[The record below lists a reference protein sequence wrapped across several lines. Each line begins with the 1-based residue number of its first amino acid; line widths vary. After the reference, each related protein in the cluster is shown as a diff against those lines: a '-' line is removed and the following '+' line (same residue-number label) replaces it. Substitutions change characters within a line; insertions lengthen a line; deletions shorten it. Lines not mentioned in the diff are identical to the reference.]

1 MTDSHYI
8 SAQQQ
13 TKKDNILGHSIS
25 PANKD
30 RKGIVFTLDRG
41 YLKQLS
47 VMLASIIEHADNK
60 KTYDL
65 IVYENTFSEKDRRQ
79 LKAQCPLNISLRF
92 FDVTHRLKT
101 DLKGITLYTRSWW
114 TNAIWY
120 KCLIPFVMRQYRQT
134 LYLDVDAIV
143 QTDIANLFDDQQNT
157 PLAAVRDVLAYTI
170 HRPENQKT
178 AQYLKNIGIEHPENY
193 FNAGVLRYNH
203 ALIDIDQYQQNLIS
217 AYTQKGPFNCPEQ
230 DLLNILYQTN
240 VTLMPFENNYQIQIN
255 PSQTFKQNYQKL
267 EHKPLEQSSRSA
279 KILHYFG
286 AIKPWH
292 LKTPVIEHFDTYWQ
306 YIKTS
311 PYKHTFEQE
320 AQQSQNQLV
329 TQQKHP
335 YRLRFNYIKAK
346 LLSKLSQNEK
356 KDYWEQQRQYYKNQL
371 IKTKSLKS
379 LTLCAL
385 TDTDTPDSVSTP
397 SRVSTPV
404 KTKEQSQSKEKGNTN
419 NPLSVVVT
427 SYNYEKYIGA
437 TLESLVKQSIPN
449 LEIIV
454 VDDGSQDQSVAIIK
468 NYCRQYPNIHLYQHQ
483 GGVNR
488 GLPSSTKLG
497 IQKASGQYIAFC
509 ESDDYWDKHHAASLL
524 EYLKQHPDANILTNA
539 IIVINTS
546 SNPTYD
552 AYVDRSLKFLSQN
565 SQKNIFRTL
574 INCHMPTLSAVCV
587 RKDLL
592 MACDFQPYVPQSLD
606 FWLYRQL
613 CLKHPIHYVTNAKT
627 YWRRHNQSYDYTK
640 TKKNINQEMAFLEAS
655 NQLLMAQE
663 NIPITPYD
671 KINIALLKALPKS
684 RRKIIQYTM
693 KTIYRQAI
701 EKY

>member
-1 MTDSHYI
+1 MTKLILMTDSYY
-8 SAQQQ
+8 SPAQPQ
-13 TKKDNILGHSIS
+13 TKKDDILGHSIS
-25 PANKD
+25 PTSKD
-30 RKGIVFTLDRG
+30 RAGIVFTLDRG

-47 VMLASIIEHADNK
+47 VMLASIIEHANEK

-65 IVYENTFSEKDRRQ
+65 IVYENTFTEKDRRQ
-79 LKAQCPLNISLRF
+79 LKAQCPQNISLRF

-170 HRPENQKT
+170 HAPENQKT

-217 AYTQKGPFNCPEQ
+217 TYTQKGPFNCPEQ

-267 EHKPLEQSSRSA
+267 EHKPLEQSSHNA

-292 LKTPVIEHFDTYWQ
+292 LKTPVIEHLDTYWQ

-311 PYKHTFEQE
+311 PYKHDFEQE

-329 TQQKHP
+329 AQQKHP
-335 YRLRFNYIKAK
+335 YRLRLNYIKAK

-371 IKTKSLKS
+371 IKTKAIKNLS
-379 LTLCAL
+379 LCAL

-404 KTKEQSQSKEKGNTN
+404 KPG
-419 NPLSVVVT
+419 L
-427 SYNYEKYIGA
+427 
-437 TLESLVKQSIPN
+437 TLEQAKQLLADN
-449 LEIIV
+449 LTETQLLGHIENITFPEKPV
-454 VDDGSQDQSVAIIK
+454 VPIKTIAIF
-468 NYCRQYPNIHLYQHQ
+468 YPRLHQ
-483 GGVNR
+483 GGVER
-488 GLPSSTKLG
+488 VISLQIPHYLELGLTVILITALIDKEKDYPLDPRVIRITLPRNIEEGRIEQLQKICQKHTVDCFIHHDSSGPT
-497 IQKASGQYIAFC
+497 
-509 ESDDYWDKHHAASLL
+509 
-524 EYLKQHPDANILTNA
+524 IL
-539 IIVINTS
+539 
-546 SNPTYD
+546 
-552 AYVDRSLKFLSQN
+552 
-565 SQKNIFRTL
+565 
-574 INCHMPTLSAVCV
+574 
-587 RKDLL
+587 
-592 MACDFQPYVPQSLD
+592 
-606 FWLYRQL
+606 
-613 CLKHPIHYVTNAKT
+613 
-627 YWRRHNQSYDYTK
+627 
-640 TKKNINQEMAFLEAS
+640 
-655 NQLLMAQE
+655 
-663 NIPITPYD
+663 
-671 KINIALLKALPKS
+671 
-684 RRKIIQYTM
+684 
-693 KTIYRQAI
+693 
-701 EKY
+701 